1 MAVSDWNDYFQSA
14 GQQYGVDPDLLKA
27 VATVESAGDRYAV
40 SRQGAVGPMQ
50 LMPDTAKALGVT
62 DPTNPAQAI
71 PAAARLLTQNGQQF
85 GSPDNA
91 VLAYHGGTNQAN
103 WGPKTKNY
111 LAKVTD
117 TYQQIKSGS
126 PMASTAIQQQP
137 DDAFSAAFAPASN
150 APASAAAPAP
160 SGPDAFT
167 AAFGGQADTKKA
179 AAPTVKPSVPAQ
191 PWGFK
196 DQVMANLPFAKD
208 VVAGGGAALDTA
220 ADAITGSGGPTLS
233 SLTTGNQPP
242 TFGQRYQANINQLDA
257 QQAQYAQQH
266 PVLSPLA
273 SLTSVAAAG
282 KPSAALPA
290 EIASLPGKVWNGIK
304 SGATLGGLFGAGE
317 SAPLADRPGNALA
330 GAATGATVG
339 ATLPIAGAVVRP
351 VAKAVGATLN
361 AAGEKLGLITPD
373 YEAQA
378 NNKLLGALN
387 RDQVAPAEVATGLT
401 GSDGKP
407 LTAMDLAGTNT
418 QRLAR
423 NLVTQPGTAGD
434 KVTSF
439 LQSRSADQGGRVLG
453 DITQHLS
460 DNTDVYGTA
469 SDLVQQRSAAAAPLY
484 QKAFS
489 NPSVITDRLQAFAA
503 DPDIQQ
509 GMKEG
514 IVLARRQA
522 LADGKPF
529 DPNAYAITGFNSA
542 GDPQIGPVPTWQT
555 WQAAKEGLDERIE
568 SSRDPVTGKLPNT
581 KTVNSLVSLK
591 NSLLGELDSVNPD
604 YAAARAAWAGPSQSN
619 TAMQMGGSFMSADPE
634 QIQQAVSRLSPGD
647 QDFYRVGAAR
657 AIQDKANSASDSAD
671 LSKRLFGNSR
681 TRQQI
686 ETVFGPGASDAF
698 GQAMGA
704 EGKMA
709 STNRFVLGGPTTANK
724 IADLAD
730 GHQELAQDIMQ
741 GGLSGGPTGA
751 VVVPAMRAVGRGINN
766 LFNGM
771 HPVVANHLATALT
784 ASGQSAAHIYSQLA
798 AEQAA
803 RRAALLTSQAR
814 GAAANRLISGSA
826 SLGAVN
832 ALSSPQ

>member
-1 MAVSDWNDYFQSA
+1 MAVNDWNDYFQSA
-14 GQQYGVDPDLLKA
+14 GQKYGVDPDLLKA
-27 VATVESAGDRYAV
+27 VATVESAGNRYAV

-62 DPTNPAQAI
+62 DPTDPAQAI

-103 WGPKTKNY
+103 WGPKTKSY

-126 PMASTAIQQQP
+126 PMASTAPQQQP
-137 DDAFSAAFAPASN
+137 SDDAFSAAFAPASAA
-150 APASAAAPAP
+150 APVAAPAP
-160 SGPDAFT
+160 SGPDAFSV
-167 AAFGGQADTKKA
+167 AFGVPADTKKA
-179 AAPTVKPSVPAQ
+179 AATPTVKPSVPAQ

-220 ADAITGSGGPTLS
+220 ADAVSGNTG
-233 SLTTGNQPP
+233 TTS
-242 TFGQRYQANINQLDA
+242 FGDRYQANVNQLDA
-257 QQAQYAQQH
+257 QQVQYAQQH

-282 KPSAALPA
+282 KPSASLPA
-290 EIASLPGKVWNGIK
+290 EITSLPGKVWNGIK
-304 SGATLGGLFGAGE
+304 SGATLGGLFGAGQ

-339 ATLPIAGAVVRP
+339 ATLPIAGAVLRP
-351 VAKAVGATLN
+351 VAKAVGATGETL
-361 AAGEKLGLITPD
+361 AAKIGLTVPD
-373 YEAQA
+373 FEAQA

-387 RDQVAPAEVATGLT
+387 RDQVAPADVATGLT

-489 NPSVITDRLQAFAA
+489 NPPVITDRLQAFAA

-604 YAAARAAWAGPSQSN
+604 YAKARAAWAGPSQSN

-814 GAAANRLISGSA
+814 GAATNRLLSGVA
-826 SLGAVN
+826 SHGVVN
-832 ALSSPQ
+832 SLASPQ